1 MDVLFPEDRCKDNHP
16 QYAETWCQVV
26 RFDFTVSWHCSDTSC
41 LFFSLCKPIILQ
53 KNIDNS
59 ERSPS
64 QTIDLQSAIVAVK
77 RWQKDM
83 TASHR
88 NHSLQCTYSRAVFIP
103 MRTQP
108 PHHSHILKMSPSPHP
123 SNLSHTTSEASL
135 PTAVEQ

>member
-1 MDVLFPEDRCKDNHP
+1 MCCSPRIAAKTTIHNTQKHGVKLSDLILRFLGIVVTLLVCFSACVNQSSYRRTSITVKDHP
-16 QYAETWCQVV
+16 LNA
-26 RFDFTVSWHCSDTSC
+26 
-41 LFFSLCKPIILQ
+41 
-53 KNIDNS
+53 
-59 ERSPS
+59 
-64 QTIDLQSAIVAVK
+64 IDLQSAIVAVK